1 MNLPMDV
8 VSLLILAAVGAV
20 AGWLA
25 GLVTRGRGFG
35 LLGNIVV
42 GVVGAYIGT
51 WVLRQ
56 VGFSFHGMLGEWGS
70 AIATATLGAALL
82 LFVIGLVKKV

>member
-1 MNLPMDV
+1 MNLPMDFG
-8 VSLLILAAVGAV
+8 SLLILAAVGAV

-25 GLVTRGRGFG
+25 GLVTRGKGFG

-56 VGFSFHGMLGEWGS
+56 VGFSFRGMLGFWGD
-70 AIATATLGAALL
+70 AIATAFIGAALL
-82 LFVIGLVKKV
+82 LLLVGVIKKL

>member
-1 MNLPMDV
+1 MTLPMDPGP
-8 VSLLILAAVGAV
+8 LLILIAVGAV

-25 GLVTRGRGFG
+25 GLVTRGRGLG

-42 GVVGAYIGT
+42 GVIGAYIGT

-56 VGFSFHGMLGEWGS
+56 VGFSFRGMLGVWGD
-70 AIATATLGAALL
+70 AIATAFLGAVLL
-82 LFVIGLVKKV
+82 LVLIGVLKKI